1 MYMYY
6 KFFLINNDVLIY
18 FNRVVIVYDVRVNIF
33 IKNFFFILYFLC
45 YDSEVINIS

>member
-18 FNRVVIVYDVRVNIF
+18 FNRVVIEYDVRVKIF
-33 IKNFFFILYFLC
+33 IKDFFFILYFLC
-45 YDSEVINIS
+45 YDGEVKNIS